1 MGHGTA
7 LSGPLRQPTTV
18 KEWRRIAGRLE
29 DRASYWRGKRAA
41 AELQD
46 VISLNRRID
55 NAERNASI
63 IRSAIRGRAD
73 DAPFTPGSPTNSPRS

>member
-18 KEWRRIAGRLE
+18 KDWRRIAGRLE
-29 DRASYWRGKRAA
+29 DRANYWRGKRAE

-55 NAERNASI
+55 GAERNASI
-63 IRSAIRGRAD
+63 IRSAIRGLED
-73 DAPFTPGSPTNSPRS
+73 TTPLTISVAS